1 MGVHAR
7 RAREGVVSGG
17 LCVCARDT
25 RASSMETA
33 GGGGARDEG
42 MRCVG
47 LGLVRAL
54 TRETRRDET
63 RRDARGEILT
73 VRLFV
78 FDVNRLSSARKV
90 SACLVAWFVVA
101 WRTIATRIS
110 A

>member
-1 MGVHAR
+1 M
-7 RAREGVVSGG
+7 SWG

>member
-1 MGVHAR
+1 MSWGLRV
-7 RAREGVVSGG
+7 RARD
-17 LCVCARDT
+17 A